1 MTGGR
6 HRATGR
12 ARATRR
18 RPAHNGPEN
27 ARDRG
32 SPARSA
38 GGTTTLEHPPPPA
51 PGALGRAGARGALWQ
66 GAAQAVAKTVVLIT
80 TVLLARLLSPEEYG
94 LVALALVLMAYAEA
108 IADAGVAQALVYLP
122 RRPAFTRAALLLS
135 TVFGCLLVVLA
146 LAAAPMVAEF
156 FGHAD
161 VAPLVRLLALSLFAS
176 SLGAVPEALLRREL
190 RFPRLTSAMVIRAVV
205 TGAVTIGLALDGW
218 GAWSLAWGTVAG
230 SVSYTVSLWVLLPE
244 RGHHQFWRAERAEVR
259 MVLGYGTPVAGS
271 SLLAKLI
278 FDVDYLIVGGLLG
291 AQALGHY
298 TLAFRM
304 PELLIINVFFVI
316 ATVTF
321 PLYARA
327 RRDPDRL
334 RSGYLQSVRVQS
346 LYGICAGVGLAVV
359 APYLVP
365 VLFGPAWV
373 PAITPLILLALYA
386 AVRSV
391 GAGANEVYKALGRPG
406 LSVQLSLAR
415 LVILVPVLIV
425 ASRWGIEGIAAAQ
438 LLVAVVFAVGMQ
450 TLAARVMDLRSAEL
464 VRAAAPALACG
475 LTVGL
480 VGAILT
486 VWQPAPLIGL
496 IVGVPAGVA
505 AVGAVLTFKYPSV
518 LPNLFGLV
526 RGR

>member
-1 MTGGR
+1 MEHDESTV
-6 HRATGR
+6 AEE
-12 ARATRR
+12 
-18 RPAHNGPEN
+18 P
-27 ARDRG
+27 
-32 SPARSA
+32 
-38 GGTTTLEHPPPPA
+38 GTLV
-51 PGALGRAGARGALWQ
+51 RAGAHGALWQ
-66 GAAQAVAKTVVLIT
+66 GAAQAVAKAVVLVT

-94 LVALALVLMAYAEA
+94 LVAFALVLMAYAEA

-122 RRPAFTRAALLLS
+122 RRAAFTRAALLLS
-135 TVFGCLLVVLA
+135 VVSGCLLAVLV
-146 LAAAPMVAEF
+146 LAAAPAVADF

-161 VAPLVRLLALSLFAS
+161 VAPLVRLLALSLLAA

-190 RFPRLTSAMVIRAVV
+190 RFPRLTTAMVIRAVV

-230 SVSYTVSLWVLLPE
+230 SMSYTLSVWALLPE
-244 RGHHQFWRAERAEVR
+244 RRQVQFWRAGRADVR
-259 MVLGYGTPVAGS
+259 AVLGYGTPVAGS
-271 SLLAKLI
+271 SMLAKLI
-278 FDVDYLIVGGLLG
+278 FDVDYLIVGALLG
-291 AQALGHY
+291 AQALGYY

-334 RSGYLQSVRVQS
+334 RGGYLQSVRIQS

-365 VLFGPAWV
+365 VLFGSAWAR
-373 PAITPLILLALYA
+373 AITPLVLLALYA

-406 LSVQLSLAR
+406 LSVLLSLAR

-425 ASRWGIEGIAAAQ
+425 ASRWGIDGIAAAQ

-450 TLAARVMDLRSAEL
+450 TLAARVMHLRPADL
-464 VRAAAPALACG
+464 VRATAPALVCG
-475 LTVGL
+475 LAIGFVGVTLL
-480 VGAILT
+480 VL
-486 VWQPAPLIGL
+486 QPSPLIGL

-505 AVGAVLTFKYPSV
+505 AVATVLTFGYPSV
-518 LPNLFGLV
+518 LPNLLRLV
-526 RGR
+526 RSR